1 MSGPGRFGALG
12 ATPAMAA
19 SELSAVAGELVL
31 SALLLLS
38 ATAAFG
44 VLIAGLRGGRPLRPV
59 LAAGIAR
66 WAAQPW
72 RESDAIAVLALAL
85 ALIAGP
91 VLNAWSGL
99 DAGGGD
105 APRSVTGLLLG
116 MAAVPVLAAGLCLR
130 RAGLEDRTLSS
141 LVLGPGGTARWRR
154 DLRWGVAGG
163 LALVLPSLALSW
175 ASGIGLQLLGIETL
189 PQDALRWFGDPSTR
203 PAIRWL
209 LAAQAVLLAPAIE
222 ELFYRGVVFCVLL
235 RARPTPGSVL
245 LLAFL
250 FAVLH
255 LHPQFVAPL
264 FLVGLGFAAGLLL
277 SGSLLTPLIMH
288 VTFNAAN
295 LALYAA
301 GRAVT

>member
-1 MSGPGRFGALG
+1 MTGPGRFGALG
-12 ATPAMAA
+12 ATPSMAA
-19 SELSAVAGELVL
+19 SDLSAVAGELLL
-31 SALLLLS
+31 SALLLTS
-38 ATAAFG
+38 ATATL
-44 VLIAGLRGGRPLRPV
+44 VLLTVALQRGRGWRTALRT
-59 LAAGIAR
+59 GILR
-66 WAAQPW
+66 WAGQPW
-72 RESDAIAVLALAL
+72 QTGDAVAVLGLALAL
-85 ALIAGP
+85 MAGP
-91 VLNAWSGL
+91 VLQAWSGPEA
-99 DAGGGD
+99 AGGE
-105 APRSVTGLLLG
+105 APGSVTGLLTG
-116 MAAVPVLAAGLCLR
+116 MTAMPMLAFWLCLR
-130 RAGLEDRTLSS
+130 RAGLEGRSLRT
-141 LVLGPGGTARWRR
+141 LVLGAEGTTRWRR
-154 DLRWGVAGG
+154 DLRWGVLGG
-163 LALVLPSLALSW
+163 LGLVLPSLTLSW
-175 ASGIGLQLLGIETL
+175 ASGTWLQLLGIETL

-235 RARPTPGSVL
+235 RSRPTFGSVL
-245 LLAFL
+245 LLAFF